1 MKNVH
6 KDKAVQV
13 VKAKRIFYKIREITG
28 SLLSLDNCCVSQS
41 LFHGM
46 ETIGQN
52 KFT

>member
-1 MKNVH
+1 MKNVY

-13 VKAKRIFYKIREITG
+13 VKAKRIFYKIQEIRG
-28 SLLSLDNCCVSQS
+28 FLLSLDNCC